1 MSTDHQLFMPTFP
14 LLLGGHGRT
23 RETSTQ
29 HFWQREALL
38 GEQRQNGSPRVSWFL
53 KIPRCACV
61 CACMHMCVYVCFPY
75 LSELHFCHSP
85 FLFFLTTHQCATC

>member
-1 MSTDHQLFMPTFP
+1 MSTDHQLFMPIFP

-23 RETSTQ
+23 REPYTQ

-53 KIPRCACV
+53 KIPRCARACV
-61 CACMHMCVYVCFPY
+61 CFLY
-75 LSELHFCHSP
+75 LSELHFRHSP
-85 FLFFLTTHQCATC
+85 FLFSFLTTHQCATC